1 MNETVIDRV
10 VALYLSVIHNF
21 TVYSWRWRSDFLVS
35 ALVLDDTLS
44 QAGPLIFRL

>member
-10 VALYLSVIHNF
+10 VALYLSVSHSF
-21 TVYSWRWRSDFLVS
+21 TFYYWRWRSDFLVS
-35 ALVLDDTLS
+35 ALVLDDILS